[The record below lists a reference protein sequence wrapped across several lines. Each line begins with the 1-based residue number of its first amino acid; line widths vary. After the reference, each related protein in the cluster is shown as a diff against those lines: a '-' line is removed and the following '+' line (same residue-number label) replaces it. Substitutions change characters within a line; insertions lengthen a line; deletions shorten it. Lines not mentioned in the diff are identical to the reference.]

1 MNLALLIGIDLL
13 IVNYITMD
21 ENTTIETFLD
31 SFIRNG
37 NATQEVDKI
46 LKIFNQHWIRR
57 LKDCKV
63 FNMKS
68 LEEKGIPALVIM
80 KIEEMGF
87 LKSIDFFSSSVSH
100 VLYISIHLFSLF
112 IYLYIYTL

>member
-1 MNLALLIGIDLL
+1 
-13 IVNYITMD
+13 MD

-31 SFIRNG
+31 SFISNG
-37 NATQEVDKI
+37 NATREEVDKI

-80 KIEEMGF
+80 KIEEMGL
-87 LKSIDFFSSSVSH
+87 LKSIDFF
-100 VLYISIHLFSLF
+100 LL
-112 IYLYIYTL
+112 